1 MKITIVGSGYVG
13 LVSGAC
19 FANWGHQVVCV
30 DNDARKI
37 ADLRKGIIPIY
48 EPGLDE
54 LVRQGIKA
62 ATLSFSTDC
71 AAAVDGS
78 NVVMIAVGTPPRP
91 RDGNADLSFLYAAV
105 KQVATALTGYAV
117 IVTKSTVPVGTGDE
131 VARIVSRTRPEAKFS
146 VASNPEFL
154 REGSA
159 VGDFMEPD
167 RIVVGAQDEPAFAM
181 LDRLYAP
188 LIDAGVPLLRTKR
201 RTAELIKYAANAFL
215 AVKISFIN
223 EVADLCEHVGADIE
237 DVSLGIGLD
246 RRIGASFLKAG
257 PGFGGSCFP
266 KDTLA
271 LLRTSQ
277 DYGVPLRLV
286 EETVAVNDA
295 RKRRMA
301 LKVIDALDGSVNG
314 KVISV
319 LGLAFKADTDD
330 IRETPAFPLIEALQR
345 AGARIRAY
353 DPQAMERSRAMLDDV
368 TFCADP
374 YECADGAEAIVLVT
388 DWSEFRN
395 LEFDRLARV
404 MNRRTLVDL
413 RNAVDIRAA
422 NACGFS
428 VTSIGRPATAQPH
441 GSNASRTREEGTDI
455 GLIYAKPD
463 DAQHRQG
470 VM

>member
-1 MKITIVGSGYVG
+1 MRITIVGSGYVG

-19 FANWGHQVVCV
+19 FAAWGHQVICV

-37 ADLRKGIIPIY
+37 ADLRQGIIPIY
-48 EPGLDE
+48 EPGLE
-54 LVRQGIKA
+54 SLVRQGIKA
-62 ATLSFSTDC
+62 ATLSFTTDC

-78 NVVMIAVGTPPRP
+78 SVVMIAVGTPPRP
-91 RDGNADLSFLYAAV
+91 RDGNADLSFLYGAV
-105 KQVATALTGYAV
+105 KEVATALTGYAV

-131 VARIVSRTRPEAKFS
+131 IARIVSRTRPDAEFS

-159 VGDFMEPD
+159 VGDFLQPD
-167 RIVVGAQDEPAFAM
+167 RIVVGAMDAPAFAM

-188 LIDAGVPLLRTKR
+188 LIGAGIAVVKTER

-223 EVADLCEHVGADIE
+223 EVADLCERVDADIE
-237 DVSLGIGLD
+237 KVSLGIGLD

-301 LKVIDALDGSVNG
+301 LKVIDALGGSVDG
-314 KVISV
+314 EVIAI

-330 IRETPAFPLIEALQR
+330 VRETPAFPLIEALQR
-345 AGARIRAY
+345 AGARIRAF
-353 DPQAMERSRAMLDDV
+353 DPQAMERSRAILDEV
-368 TFCADP
+368 TFCTDP
-374 YECADGAEAIVLVT
+374 YQCADGASAIVLVT
-388 DWSEFRN
+388 DWPEFRD
-395 LEFDRLARV
+395 LEFPRLAKIMR
-404 MNRRTLVDL
+404 RRTLIDL
-413 RNAVDIRAA
+413 RNAVDADAA
-422 NACGFS
+422 GVSGFT
-428 VTSIGRPATAQPH
+428 VTSIGRPTAAQPH
-441 GSNASRTREEGTDI
+441 GRKANQTQEEGSDI
-455 GLIYAKPD
+455 GAIYAKPENP
-463 DAQHRQG
+463 QHRHG